1 MKNILL
7 YLLLLLYLN
16 LILCDKDHIII
27 FLDGRSDHMQH
38 ITSTYN
44 SFILAL
50 DNIENKENIEY
61 IIYNITSNDECV
73 NKINNLSSLNVIL
86 TISLLNFSCLKELYH
101 KIIEINSLLIYPD
114 SYTFSECIRNSF
126 FGGLF
131 VHEMSC
137 CIFYYLYSFFESSW

>member
-1 MKNILL
+1 MKNILIF
-7 YLLLLLYLN
+7 LLLFLN
-16 LILCDKDHIII
+16 YNSIFCDKDHIII
-27 FLDGRSDHMQH
+27 FLDGRSNHIQH

-44 SFILAL
+44 SFRLAL
-50 DNIENKENIEY
+50 DNIKNKENIEY

-73 NKINNLSSLNVIL
+73 NRINNLSSLNVIL

-101 KIIEINSLLIYPD
+101 KIIEINSLLINPD
-114 SYTFSECIRNSF
+114 TYTFSECIRNSF

-137 CIFYYLYSFFESSW
+137 CIFYYLYSFFESYW